1 MKTLSEIEQFNI
13 LKEILNSAKEEANF
27 NDNGKIKVELRI
39 KTNSDNDT
47 EIFIQKGFKIYA
59 FRCFGGNEF
68 TFFERWNNFPN
79 KIFTKTGLKNTLISL
94 IK

>member
-1 MKTLSEIEQFNI
+1 MKKLSELEQFKI
-13 LKEILNSAKEEANF
+13 LDKILSTAKEKANF

-47 EIFIQKGFKIYA
+47 EIFIQNGFKIYA
-59 FRCFGGNEF
+59 FRCFAGNEF

-79 KIFTKTGLKNTLISL
+79 KVFSQTGLITTLITL